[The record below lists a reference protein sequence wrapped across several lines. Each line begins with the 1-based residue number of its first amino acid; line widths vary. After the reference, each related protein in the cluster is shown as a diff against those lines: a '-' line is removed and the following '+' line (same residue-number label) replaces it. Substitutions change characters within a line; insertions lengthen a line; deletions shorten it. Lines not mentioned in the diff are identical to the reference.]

1 MPKAHLTHRTIDTF
15 TAGRWMT
22 DYWDAQL
29 PGFGVRVSKSG
40 RKTFIVRYK
49 GSSGSKRRLNL
60 GVYPLMSLAE
70 ARDEA
75 REKLAAIA
83 KGEDPQVEK
92 VAEREAVTFG
102 EMAETYL
109 ERHAKIKKRRWRED
123 ERILRVDLLPQWRSR
138 KAKGIGRREV
148 GEVLDAIVAR
158 GAPIMANRVKALI
171 SKIYNFG
178 IGRGLVEH
186 NPCLLVPMPARERP
200 RERVLSEEEIR
211 RLWQALDDEHSVM
224 AATFRMRLL
233 TAQRGIEVLKMR
245 WRHIDGSWWTI
256 PADVAKN
263 GLTHRVPLAPQ
274 ALALLDELRHLTG
287 KGVWVFASPRK
298 PGRHIVAVQKAAER
312 IAERAGVD
320 FVPHDLRRTAATFMT
335 SMGISRLVV
344 SKLLNHVESGI
355 TSVYDRHSYDPE
367 KRDALARWA
376 AKLQELI
383 GQDQG
388 R

>member
-1 MPKAHLTHRTIDTF
+1 MPKAHLTHRAIDTF
-15 TAGRWMT
+15 VAGRWMT
-22 DYWDAQL
+22 DYWDEQL

-49 GSSGSKRRLNL
+49 GASGSKRRLNL
-60 GVYPLMSLAE
+60 GVYPVMSLAE
-70 ARDEA
+70 ARDQA

-102 EMAETYL
+102 ELADIYI

-211 RLWQALDDEHSVM
+211 HLWQALNDEHPVM

-233 TAQRGIEVLKMR
+233 TAQRGVEVLKMR
-245 WRHIDGSWWTI
+245 WQHLDGAWWTI
-256 PADVAKN
+256 PADIAKN

-274 ALALLDELRHLTG
+274 ALTLLDELRPLTG
-287 KGVWVFASPRK
+287 TSPWVFASPRK

-312 IAERAGVD
+312 IAKRSEMD
-320 FVPHDLRRTAATFMT
+320 FVPHDLRRTVASCMT

-344 SKLLNHVESGI
+344 SKLLNHVESGVTKI
-355 TSVYDRHSYDPE
+355 Y
-367 KRDALARWA
+367 L
-376 AKLQELI
+376 
-383 GQDQG
+383 
-388 R
+388 

>member
-1 MPKAHLTHRTIDTF
+1 MPKAHLTHRAIETF

-22 DYWDAQL
+22 DYWDEQL

-49 GSSGSKRRLNL
+49 GASGSKRRLNL
-60 GVYPLMSLAE
+60 GVYPAMSLAE

-75 REKLAAIA
+75 RKKLAAIA
-83 KGEDPQVEK
+83 KGEDPQVKK
-92 VAEREAVTFG
+92 VAERESVTFG
-102 EMAETYL
+102 ELAQVYL
-109 ERHAKIKKRRWRED
+109 ERHAKTKKRRWQED
-123 ERILRVDLLPQWRSR
+123 ARKLRVDLLPHWQSR
-138 KAKGIGRREV
+138 KAKSIGRREV

-211 RLWQALDDEHSVM
+211 RLWRALDDEHPVM

-233 TAQRGIEVLKMR
+233 TAQRGVEVLKMR
-245 WRHIDGSWWTI
+245 WQRIDGAWWTI

-274 ALALLDELRHLTG
+274 ALALLDELRPSTG
-287 KGVWVFASPRK
+287 SGAWVFASPRK

-312 IAERAGVD
+312 IAKKADVD
-320 FVPHDLRRTAATFMT
+320 FVPHDLRRTAATCMT
-335 SMGISRLVV
+335 SMAVSRLVV
-344 SKLLNHVESGI
+344 SKLLNHVESGVTVI
-355 TSVYDRHSYDPE
+355 YDRHSYSPE
-367 KRDALARWA
+367 KTEALARWA
-376 AKLQELI
+376 DRLDEILV
-383 GQDQG
+383 G
-388 R
+388 

>member
-1 MPKAHLTHRTIDTF
+1 MPKAHLTHRAIETF
-15 TAGRWMT
+15 VAGRWMT
-22 DYWDAQL
+22 DYWDEQL

-49 GSSGSKRRLNL
+49 GTSGSKRRLNL
-60 GVYPLMSLAE
+60 GVYPVMSLAE
-70 ARDEA
+70 ARDQA
-75 REKLAAIA
+75 CEKLAAIA

-102 EMAETYL
+102 DLAAIYL
-109 ERHAKIKKRRWRED
+109 ERHAKIKKRRWKED

-138 KAKGIGRREV
+138 KAKSLGRREV

-211 RLWQALDDEHSVM
+211 RLWCALDDEHPVM

-233 TAQRGIEVLKMR
+233 TAQRGVEVLKMC
-245 WRHIDGSWWTI
+245 WRYIDGDWWTI

-274 ALALLDELRHLTG
+274 ALALLDELRLLTVSG
-287 KGVWVFASPRK
+287 AWVFASPRK

-312 IAERAGVD
+312 IAERAGVN

-344 SKLLNHVESGI
+344 SKLLNHVESGV
-355 TSVYDRHSYDPE
+355 TQLYDRHTYGPE
-367 KRDALARWA
+367 KAEALTRWA
-376 AKLQELI
+376 DRLDEILT
-383 GQDQG
+383 G
-388 R
+388 

>member
-22 DYWDAQL
+22 DYWDLQL

-60 GVYPLMSLAE
+60 GVYPVMSLAE
-70 ARDEA
+70 ARDQA

-123 ERILRVDLLPQWRSR
+123 ERILRVDLLPQWRGW
-138 KAKGIGRREV
+138 KAKSIGRREV
-148 GEVLDAIVAR
+148 GVVLDAIVAR

-178 IGRGLVEH
+178 VGRGLVEH

-200 RERVLSEEEIR
+200 RERVLTEEEIR
-211 RLWQALDDEHSVM
+211 RLW
-224 AATFRMRLL
+224 
-233 TAQRGIEVLKMR
+233 
-245 WRHIDGSWWTI
+245 
-256 PADVAKN
+256 
-263 GLTHRVPLAPQ
+263 
-274 ALALLDELRHLTG
+274 
-287 KGVWVFASPRK
+287 
-298 PGRHIVAVQKAAER
+298 
-312 IAERAGVD
+312 
-320 FVPHDLRRTAATFMT
+320 
-335 SMGISRLVV
+335 
-344 SKLLNHVESGI
+344 
-355 TSVYDRHSYDPE
+355 
-367 KRDALARWA
+367 
-376 AKLQELI
+376 
-383 GQDQG
+383 
-388 R
+388 

>member
-1 MPKAHLTHRTIDTF
+1 MPKAHLTHRAIDTF
-15 TAGRWMT
+15 VAGRWMT
-22 DYWDAQL
+22 DYWDEQL

-49 GSSGSKRRLNL
+49 GASGSKRRLNL
-60 GVYPLMSLAE
+60 GVYPVMSLAE

-102 EMAETYL
+102 ELAEVYL
-109 ERHAKIKKRRWRED
+109 ERHAKIKKRRWQED
-123 ERILRVDLLPQWRSR
+123 ERILRVDLLPQWQRR
-138 KAKGIGRREV
+138 KAKSLGRAEV
-148 GEVLDAIVAR
+148 TEILDAIVAR

-171 SKIYNFG
+171 SKIFNFG

-200 RERVLSEEEIR
+200 RERVLSEEEICR
-211 RLWQALDDEHSVM
+211 VWCALDDEHPVM

-233 TAQRGIEVLKMR
+233 TAQRGVEVLKMR
-245 WRHIDGSWWTI
+245 WRYIDGAWWTI
-256 PADVAKN
+256 PAHVAKN

-274 ALALLDELRHLTG
+274 ALALLDKLRPLTG
-287 KGVWVFASPRK
+287 KGPWVFASPRK
-298 PGRHIVAVQKAAER
+298 PGHPIVAVQKAAER
-312 IAERAGVD
+312 IAKRADVE
-320 FVPHDLRRTAATFMT
+320 FVPHDLRRTAASCMT

-344 SKLLNHVESGI
+344 SKLLNHIESGV
-355 TSVYDRHSYDPE
+355 TAVYDRHSYDSE
-367 KRDALARWA
+367 KQDALARWSTRLDEILSA
-376 AKLQELI
+376 
-383 GQDQG
+383 
-388 R
+388 